1 MKHTKGRFS
10 IRKHPFIITFI
21 IMAVIAVVVAVG
33 YIDVNHR
40 FPEPEEEIVEKDE
53 WEKLFRFPYVKRPD
67 RHEYTIQSDPDPG
80 TGRGTEGILLYDYFM
95 E

>member
-40 FPEPEEEIVEKDE
+40 FPEPEEEIVEKNE
-53 WEKLFRFPYVKRPD
+53 WIQNPAKQGRQVIVPLECGAD
-67 RHEYTIQSDPDPG
+67 YTREHFCQKNSF
-80 TGRGTEGILLYDYFM
+80 T
-95 E
+95 

>member
-40 FPEPEEEIVEKDE
+40 FPEPEEEIKNTAPVLRN
-53 WEKLFRFPYVKRPD
+53 WAGL
-67 RHEYTIQSDPDPG
+67 I
-80 TGRGTEGILLYDYFM
+80 I
-95 E
+95 

>member
-33 YIDVNHR
+33 YIDESQISRAGRRNR
-40 FPEPEEEIVEKDE
+40 PE
-53 WEKLFRFPYVKRPD
+53 
-67 RHEYTIQSDPDPG
+67 G
-80 TGRGTEGILLYDYFM
+80 
-95 E
+95 

>member
-21 IMAVIAVVVAVG
+21 IMAVIVVVVAVG

-40 FPEPEEEIVEKDE
+40 FPEPEEES
-53 WEKLFRFPYVKRPD
+53 D
-67 RHEYTIQSDPDPG
+67 RRREPVAFSIGKFD
-80 TGRGTEGILLYDYFM
+80 
-95 E
+95 

>member
-33 YIDVNHR
+33 YIDC
-40 FPEPEEEIVEKDE
+40 
-53 WEKLFRFPYVKRPD
+53 
-67 RHEYTIQSDPDPG
+67 
-80 TGRGTEGILLYDYFM
+80 LLYTSPSPRD
-95 E
+95 

>member
-33 YIDVNHR
+33 YIDVNQISR
-40 FPEPEEEIVEKDE
+40 AGRRNRPE
-53 WEKLFRFPYVKRPD
+53 
-67 RHEYTIQSDPDPG
+67 G
-80 TGRGTEGILLYDYFM
+80 
-95 E
+95 

>member
-40 FPEPEEEIVEKDE
+40 FPEPEEEIVQKDE
-53 WEKLFRFPYVKRPD
+53 GYSVLMGKMIKV
-67 RHEYTIQSDPDPG
+67 
-80 TGRGTEGILLYDYFM
+80 TGMLLH
-95 E
+95 

>member
-33 YIDVNHR
+33 YLSLIH
-40 FPEPEEEIVEKDE
+40 I
-53 WEKLFRFPYVKRPD
+53 
-67 RHEYTIQSDPDPG
+67 
-80 TGRGTEGILLYDYFM
+80 
-95 E
+95 

>member
-40 FPEPEEEIVEKDE
+40 FPEPEEEIVQELITALNR
-53 WEKLFRFPYVKRPD
+53 KLMKNTVPVLRNWAGLV
-67 RHEYTIQSDPDPG
+67 I
-80 TGRGTEGILLYDYFM
+80 
-95 E
+95 

>member
-40 FPEPEEEIVEKDE
+40 FPEPEEEIVREGNAFYEIDDECMRKKEEQKKKKEFQPKDSTSSKKE
-53 WEKLFRFPYVKRPD
+53 
-67 RHEYTIQSDPDPG
+67 H
-80 TGRGTEGILLYDYFM
+80 
-95 E
+95 

>member
-53 WEKLFRFPYVKRPD
+53 WVQYSDGIKITVTGICQVCCFDFLFSRVFNFHLADASVV
-67 RHEYTIQSDPDPG
+67 
-80 TGRGTEGILLYDYFM
+80 
-95 E
+95 